1 MDDQQILILLR
12 KKETDKAFLRLYR
25 DFPKVENLILQKGG
39 SKEDA
44 KDIFQEALIIFYRK
58 AQDTKFNLTS
68 SIGTYLFSVSR
79 FLWKDEL
86 KKRNRNQ
93 TVELGD
99 LSSDMQQDIREAQE
113 KESRFK
119 LAEQALSS
127 VGERC
132 LELLQ
137 RFYHRSMSMREIAS
151 DMGFSSEK
159 IAKNQKYKCL
169 ERARTKLQELKPAQA

>member
-1 MDDQQILILLR
+1 MDDQQILTLLR
-12 KKETDKAFLRLYR
+12 QKKTDKAFSRLYR
-25 DFPKVENLILQKGG
+25 DFPKIENLILTKGG

-68 SIGTYLFSVSR
+68 SIGTYLYSVSR

-86 KKRNRNQ
+86 KKRNRTE

-99 LSSDMQQDIREAQE
+99 VSGDLQNDIREAQE
-113 KESRFK
+113 KESRLQ
-119 LAEQALSS
+119 LAEQALSTI
-127 VGERC
+127 GERC

-137 RFYHRSMSMREIAS
+137 SFYHRKMSMSKIAS
-151 DMGFSSEK
+151 ALGFSSEK

-169 ERARTKLQELKPAQA
+169 ERARTKLAELQAAQA